1 MDKRDKIRKEIEQKL
16 SRYEKKY
23 EELARYEV
31 WITAKEIE
39 QRIKELKEVLLIID
53 TLEVKEVD
61 DEPECKIFP
70 RPVECY
76 STCKDCSLAINNK
89 AQK

>member
-1 MDKRDKIRKEIEQKL
+1 MKLIDKDVLIAKLKFRKEQLERYKNISETADACYDEITSVL
-16 SRYEKKY
+16 S
-23 EELARYEV
+23 LV
-31 WITAKEIE
+31 
-39 QRIKELKEVLLIID
+39 D
-53 TLEVKEVD
+53 TLEVKEAD

-89 AQK
+89 AQKGE

>member
-1 MDKRDKIRKEIEQKL
+1 MDKIDKIRKEIEQKL

-39 QRIKELKEVLLIID
+39 QRI
-53 TLEVKEVD
+53 
-61 DEPECKIFP
+61 
-70 RPVECY
+70 
-76 STCKDCSLAINNK
+76 NH
-89 AQK
+89 